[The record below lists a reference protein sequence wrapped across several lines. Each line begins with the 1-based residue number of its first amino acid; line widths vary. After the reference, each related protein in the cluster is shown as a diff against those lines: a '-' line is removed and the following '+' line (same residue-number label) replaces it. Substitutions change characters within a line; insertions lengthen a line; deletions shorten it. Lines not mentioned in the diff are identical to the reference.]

1 MNEEEEGMVVIGGG
15 AAGHTAVETLRSAQV
30 LSHIVHIGNDNDN
43 DIVHHQVI
51 ICTLVMMSSSP
62 TATSASNFTSN
73 FEAKRQ
79 HHCPIFPIFF
89 YASIFP
95 SQEKKK
101 VLFQNFEEFFFF
113 RKEGFRGPITLVCKE
128 PHLPY
133 DRPKLSKSLG
143 VSQSF

>member
-30 LSHIVHIGNDNDN
+30 LRQIVHIGNDN

-51 ICTLVMMSSSP
+51 ICTNVMMSSSP

-73 FEAKRQ
+73 FEANLSN
-79 HHCPIFPIFF
+79 IF

-101 VLFQNFEEFFFF
+101 VLFQNFEEFFFSGRRALEARSPWF
-113 RKEGFRGPITLVCKE
+113 ARSRTFLMT
-128 PHLPY
+128 
-133 DRPKLSKSLG
+133 DQSSANLSG
-143 VSQSF
+143 

>member
-1 MNEEEEGMVVIGGG
+1 MEVNEEEEGMVVIGGG

-73 FEAKRQ
+73 FEANLSN
-79 HHCPIFPIFF
+79 IF

-101 VLFQNFEEFFFF
+101 VLFQTLKKFFFQ
-113 RKEGFRGPITLVCKE
+113 EGGL
-128 PHLPY
+128 
-133 DRPKLSKSLG
+133 
-143 VSQSF
+143 

>member
-1 MNEEEEGMVVIGGG
+1 MEVNEEEEGMVVIGGG

-30 LSHIVHIGNDNDN
+30 LRQIVHIGNDN

-51 ICTLVMMSSSP
+51 ICTNVMMSSSP

-101 VLFQNFEEFFFF
+101 VLFQTLKKFFFQ
-113 RKEGFRGPITLVCKE
+113 EGGL
-128 PHLPY
+128 
-133 DRPKLSKSLG
+133 
-143 VSQSF
+143 

>member
-1 MNEEEEGMVVIGGG
+1 MEVNEEEEGMVVIGGG

-73 FEAKRQ
+73 FEANLSN
-79 HHCPIFPIFF
+79 IF

-101 VLFQNFEEFFFF
+101 VLFQNFEEVFFSGRRALEARSPWFARSRIF
-113 RKEGFRGPITLVCKE
+113 LMT
-128 PHLPY
+128 
-133 DRPKLSKSLG
+133 DQSSANLSG
-143 VSQSF
+143 